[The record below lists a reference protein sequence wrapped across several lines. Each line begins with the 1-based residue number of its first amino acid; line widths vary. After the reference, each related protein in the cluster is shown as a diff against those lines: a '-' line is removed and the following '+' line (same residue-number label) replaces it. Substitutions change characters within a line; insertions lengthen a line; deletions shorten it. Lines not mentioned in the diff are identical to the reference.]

1 MNQTAFSRSRHCQA
15 SSRVPWW
22 RLGPCALALIAI
34 AFIPKSAPLASSSP
48 PATQTHSLV
57 PHADLQWC
65 SAGAAGPLLPLS
77 PDAIERSLK
86 DSMSPDQLSA
96 ANLTVAN
103 QVITALAPTDWLGPM
118 APLALSPFFGITCLS
133 GLAIWSPDWMPGS
146 GLLAQSTPLKSSTLF
161 WVFAILTV
169 FTSLPK
175 LSKVSKPIAVVV
187 DHVEAYAG
195 IITLLVIRYMATSSQ
210 GIPAESD
217 PVLQAGIVSF
227 SLEALLYIAMIVN
240 VIVINS
246 VKFFFEFLIWITPIP
261 LLDACFEVANK
272 TACAA
277 LISIYAFSPTL
288 ATIFNLILFAGCL
301 VVLRWANRRVKYV
314 RHMIFDSI
322 WPVLSRGYGD
332 PRHDELVV
340 FPSTDWNGFATRTCL
355 TLLRGQDGW
364 VLRQSRLFRSPMDFP
379 LPQDVRF
386 RIEQG
391 WMVNVLEIV
400 TNEPIKMSFSR
411 RYQRRI
417 DDLARRIGADIGLQ
431 SVPCSL
437 ATAKA
442 EFS

>member
-1 MNQTAFSRSRHCQA
+1 MNQAALVKSGNLRK
-15 SSRVPWW
+15 SSTLPWW
-22 RLGPCALALIAI
+22 RLGPCAFALIAI
-34 AFIPKSAPLASSSP
+34 AFVPKSQSQPHSQSQSLAMQSELRLCNASDP
-48 PATQTHSLV
+48 K
-57 PHADLQWC
+57 
-65 SAGAAGPLLPLS
+65 PLLPMS
-77 PDAIERSLK
+77 PDAIERTLK
-86 DSMSPDQLSA
+86 SSMSSDQLSA
-96 ANLTVAN
+96 ANLTTAN

-133 GLAIWSPDWMPGS
+133 GLAIWSPDWLPGS
-146 GLLAQSTPLKSSTLF
+146 GLLTQSTPLKSSTLF

-210 GIPAESD
+210 GSSPGSSPESD
-217 PVLQAGIVSF
+217 PVLQAGILSF
-227 SLEALLYIAMIVN
+227 SLDALLYIAMIIN

-277 LISIYAFSPTL
+277 LISIYAFSPML
-288 ATIFNLILFAGCL
+288 ATVFNLILFVGCL
-301 VVLRWANRRVKYV
+301 VVLRWVNRRVKYF

-322 WPVLSRGYGD
+322 WPVLSQSYGD
-332 PRHDELVV
+332 PRRDELVV
-340 FPSTDWNGFATRTCL
+340 FPSADWNGFPTRTCL
-355 TLLRGQDGW
+355 TLYRGQDGW
-364 VLRQSRLFRSPMDFP
+364 VLRQSRLFRSPLEFQ
-379 LPQDVRF
+379 LPPDARF

-391 WMVNVLEIV
+391 WMVNVLEIA
-400 TNEPIKMSFSR
+400 TNEPVKMSFSR
-411 RYQRRI
+411 RYQRRL
-417 DDLARRIGADIGLQ
+417 DDLARRMGADIGLP
-431 SVPCSL
+431 SGACSPI
-437 ATAKA
+437 AAKA

>member
-1 MNQTAFSRSRHCQA
+1 MQADLRLCSGGDA
-15 SSRVPWW
+15 SS
-22 RLGPCALALIAI
+22 
-34 AFIPKSAPLASSSP
+34 
-48 PATQTHSLV
+48 
-57 PHADLQWC
+57 
-65 SAGAAGPLLPLS
+65 LLLLS

-103 QVITALAPTDWLGPM
+103 QVVTALAPTDWLGPM

-146 GLLAQSTPLKSSTLF
+146 GLLAQSTPLKNSTLF

-210 GIPAESD
+210 GSFVESD
-217 PVLQAGIVSF
+217 PVLQAGILSF
-227 SLEALLYIAMIVN
+227 SLDALLYIAMIVN

-246 VKFFFEFLIWITPIP
+246 VKFFFEFMIWITPIP
-261 LLDACFEVANK
+261 LLDACFELANK

-277 LISIYAFSPTL
+277 LISIYAFSPLL
-288 ATIFNLILFAGCL
+288 ATVFNLILFVGCL
-301 VVLRWANRRVKYV
+301 VVLRWVNRRVKYF
-314 RHMIFDSI
+314 RHMIFDSV
-322 WPVLSRGYGD
+322 WPVLSRSYGD
-332 PRHDELVV
+332 PRNDELVV
-340 FPSTDWNGFATRTCL
+340 FPSTDWNGFPTRTCL
-355 TLLRGQDGW
+355 TLYRGQDGW
-364 VLRQSRLFRSPMDFP
+364 VLRQSRFLRSPLELP
-379 LPQDVRF
+379 LPPDARF

-400 TNEPIKMSFSR
+400 TSEPTRMSFSR
-411 RYQRRI
+411 RYQRRL
-417 DDLARRIGADIGLQ
+417 DDLARRIGADIGLP
-431 SVPCSL
+431 SEPCSL
-437 ATAKA
+437 VNAKA